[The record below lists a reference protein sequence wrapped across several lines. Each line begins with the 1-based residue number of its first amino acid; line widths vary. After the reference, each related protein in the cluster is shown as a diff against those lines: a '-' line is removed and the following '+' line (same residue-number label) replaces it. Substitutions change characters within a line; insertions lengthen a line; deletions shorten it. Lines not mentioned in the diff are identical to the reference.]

1 MEHAA
6 CVEHLIEV
14 GHLLQ
19 NHTNTLTLLVECARS
34 QIRCY
39 LSTESLIYLVPDAD
53 LLCSIDIND
62 FNKCHVPPIVK
73 KST

>member
-1 MEHAA
+1 MVEFCIHLFDDVGSLVLVGSPMEHAA

-19 NHTNTLTLLVECARS
+19 NHTNTLVECARS

-39 LSTESLIYLVPDAD
+39 FSTESLILYMY
-53 LLCSIDIND
+53 S
-62 FNKCHVPPIVK
+62 
-73 KST
+73 

>member
-19 NHTNTLTLLVECARS
+19 NHTNTLVECARS

-39 LSTESLIYLVPDAD
+39 FSTESLILYMYMLGVRRKVRIRTILGFSCANRG
-53 LLCSIDIND
+53 S
-62 FNKCHVPPIVK
+62 
-73 KST
+73 